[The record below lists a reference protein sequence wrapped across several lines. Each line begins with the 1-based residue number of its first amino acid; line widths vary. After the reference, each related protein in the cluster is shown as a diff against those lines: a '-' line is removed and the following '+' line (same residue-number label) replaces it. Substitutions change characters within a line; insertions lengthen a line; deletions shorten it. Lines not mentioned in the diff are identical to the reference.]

1 MARLF
6 NRYLPTKDLL
16 FFFMEGLI
24 ISACV
29 LLAIFIR
36 FLFNYEGILRHEHL
50 LSKILFFTLLCQATI
65 FYNDLYSSNLKEKNR
80 LLFIKLLQSIGVAAV
95 LLAISY
101 FSLPMLIIG
110 RGIFIIAIILLLPV
124 LFIWRIYYQEIP
136 FLRKDDENILIIGTG
151 DLSIEIGKKLIDK
164 GSSGYEVVGYIDENR
179 DRVGQ
184 RLFNPSIIGSFD
196 DIIPIVQNKKID
208 KIIIAMAEMRG
219 KFPVDPL
226 LRLRLDGIEVEEGIS
241 FYEKISGK
249 IHVSHLKP
257 GWLIFS
263 EGFQRRRIAIGK
275 RLIDIIL
282 SAVGLVLAAPIMLI
296 TALLIKLDSP
306 GPVLFRQERVGEG
319 AKVFVL
325 LKFRSMRADAESK
338 TGPIWASENDQRVT
352 SVGRFIRKVRIDE
365 LPQMINVLKGDMSF
379 VGPRPERPQFIDM
392 LEKEIPFYSLRHSVK
407 PGITGWAQVRYEYGA
422 SVEDAMEK
430 LQYDIYYIKNMSLL
444 FDLSIILETTKT
456 ILLGEGSR

>member
-6 NRYLPTKDLL
+6 NRYIPIKDLL
-16 FFFMEGLI
+16 LFFMEGLI

-36 FLFNYEGILRHEHL
+36 FLFNYEEILNHEHL
-50 LSKILFFTLLCQATI
+50 LSKILFFALLCQATI
-65 FYNDLYSSNLKEKNR
+65 FYNDLYSSNLRERNR
-80 LLFIKLLQSIGVAAV
+80 LLFIKLLQSMGIASV

-101 FSLPMLIIG
+101 FVLPMLIIG
-110 RGIFIIAIILLLPV
+110 RGVFIISITLLLPV
-124 LFIWRIYYQEIP
+124 LLIWRIYYQEIP

-151 DLSIEIGKKLIDK
+151 DLSIEIGKKIIER
-164 GSSGYEVVGYIDENR
+164 GGSGYNVVGYIDENR
-179 DRVGQ
+179 DKVGQ

-196 DIIPIVQNKKID
+196 DIIPVVQNKKID

-275 RLIDIIL
+275 RLIDLIL
-282 SAVGLVLAAPIMLI
+282 SAVGLVLAAPVMLI
-296 TALLIKLDSP
+296 TAILIKLDSP
-306 GPVLFRQERVGEG
+306 GPVLFKQKRVGEG
-319 AKVFVL
+319 EKVFVL
-325 LKFRSMRADAESK
+325 LKFRSMRANAESQ
-338 TGPIWASENDQRVT
+338 TGPIWASEDDQRVT
-352 SVGRFIRKVRIDE
+352 RVGRFIRKVRIDE

-379 VGPRPERPQFIDM
+379 VGPRPERPYFIDM
-392 LEKEIPFYSLRHSVK
+392 LKHEIPFYSLRHSVK

-444 FDLSIILETTKT
+444 FDLSIILDTTKT
-456 ILLGEGSR
+456 ILSGKGSR

>member
-65 FYNDLYSSNLKEKNR
+65 FYNDLYFSNLKEKNR
-80 LLFIKLLQSIGVAAV
+80 LTFIKLLQSIGIASV

-101 FSLPMLIIG
+101 FFLPILMIG
-110 RGIFIIAIILLLPV
+110 RGFFIITIILLVPV
-124 LFIWRIYYQEIP
+124 LFIWRMYYQKIP
-136 FLRKDDENILIIGTG
+136 FLRKDNENILIIGTG
-151 DLSIEIGKKLIDK
+151 DLSIEIGKKIIDK
-164 GSSGYEVVGYIDENR
+164 GNSGYKVVGYIDEDR
-179 DRVGQ
+179 GRVGQ

-208 KIIIAMAEMRG
+208 KIFIAMAEMRS

-275 RLIDIIL
+275 RLIDLIL
-282 SAVGLVLAAPIMLI
+282 SAVGLAPAAPVMFI
-296 TALLIKLDSP
+296 TAILIKLDSP

-319 AKVFVL
+319 EKVFVL
-325 LKFRSMRADAESK
+325 LKFRSMRANAESK
-338 TGPIWASENDQRVT
+338 TGPIWASEDDQRVT
-352 SVGRFIRKVRIDE
+352 RVGHFIRKVRIDE
-365 LPQMINVLKGDMSF
+365 LPQIINVLKGDMSF
-379 VGPRPERPQFIDM
+379 VGPRPERPHFIGM
-392 LEKEIPFYSLRHSVK
+392 LKKEIPFYSLRHSVK
-407 PGITGWAQVRYEYGA
+407 PGITGWEPVRYEYGA

-456 ILLGEGSR
+456 VLLGEGGR

>member
-65 FYNDLYSSNLKEKNR
+65 FYNDLYFSNLKEKNR
-80 LLFIKLLQSIGVAAV
+80 LTFIKLLQSIGIASV

-101 FSLPMLIIG
+101 FFLPILMIG
-110 RGIFIIAIILLLPV
+110 RGFFIITIILLVPV
-124 LFIWRIYYQEIP
+124 LFIWRMYYQKIP
-136 FLRKDDENILIIGTG
+136 FLRKDNENILIIGTG
-151 DLSIEIGKKLIDK
+151 DLSIEIGKKIIDK
-164 GSSGYEVVGYIDENR
+164 GNSGYKVVGYIDEDR
-179 DRVGQ
+179 GRVGQ

-444 FDLSIILETTKT
+444 FDLSIVLETTKT
-456 ILLGEGSR
+456 VLLGEGSR

>member
-65 FYNDLYSSNLKEKNR
+65 FYNDLYFSNLKEKNR
-80 LLFIKLLQSIGVAAV
+80 LTFIKLLQSIGIASV

-101 FSLPMLIIG
+101 FFLPILMIG
-110 RGIFIIAIILLLPV
+110 RGFFIITIILLVPV
-124 LFIWRIYYQEIP
+124 LFIWRMYYQKIP
-136 FLRKDDENILIIGTG
+136 FLRKDNENILIIGTG
-151 DLSIEIGKKLIDK
+151 DLSIEIGKKIIDK
-164 GSSGYEVVGYIDENR
+164 GSSGYKVVGYIDEDR
-179 DRVGQ
+179 GRVGQ

-444 FDLSIILETTKT
+444 FDLSIVLETTKT
-456 ILLGEGSR
+456 VLLGEGSR

>member
-65 FYNDLYSSNLKEKNR
+65 FYNDLYFSNLKEKNR
-80 LLFIKLLQSIGVAAV
+80 LTFIKLLQSIGIASV

-101 FSLPMLIIG
+101 FFLPMLMIG
-110 RGIFIIAIILLLPV
+110 RGFFIITIILLVPV
-124 LFIWRIYYQEIP
+124 LFIWRMYYQKIP
-136 FLRKDDENILIIGTG
+136 FLRKDNENILIIGTG
-151 DLSIEIGKKLIDK
+151 DLSIEIGKKIIDK
-164 GSSGYEVVGYIDENR
+164 GSSGYKVVGYIDEDR
-179 DRVGQ
+179 GRVGQ
-184 RLFNPSIIGSFD
+184 RLFNPSIIGSLD

-275 RLIDIIL
+275 RLIDVIL
-282 SAVGLVLAAPIMLI
+282 STVGLILAAPIMLI
-296 TALLIKLDSP
+296 IAILIKLDSP

-325 LKFRSMRADAESK
+325 LKFRSMRVDAESK
-338 TGPIWASENDQRVT
+338 TGPIWASEDDQRAT
-352 SVGRFIRKVRIDE
+352 RVGRFIRKVRIDE

-407 PGITGWAQVRYEYGA
+407 PGITGWAQVRCEYGA

-444 FDLSIILETTKT
+444 FDLSIVLETTKT
-456 ILLGEGSR
+456 VLLGEGSR

>member
-6 NRYLPTKDLL
+6 SRYIPTKDIL

-29 LLAIFIR
+29 LLAISIR

-65 FYNDLYSSNLKEKNR
+65 FYNDLYFSNLKEKNR
-80 LLFIKLLQSIGVAAV
+80 LTFIKLLQSIGIASV

-101 FSLPMLIIG
+101 FFLPMLMIG
-110 RGIFIIAIILLLPV
+110 RGVFIITIILLVPV
-124 LFIWRIYYQEIP
+124 LFIWRMYYQEIP
-136 FLRKDDENILIIGTG
+136 FLRKDNENILIIGTG
-151 DLSIEIGKKLIDK
+151 DLSIEIGKKIIDK
-164 GSSGYEVVGYIDENR
+164 GNSGYKVVGYIDEDRN
-179 DRVGQ
+179 RVGQ

-282 SAVGLVLAAPIMLI
+282 SAVGLILAAPIMLI
-296 TALLIKLDSP
+296 IAILIKLDSP

-338 TGPIWASENDQRVT
+338 TGPIWASEDDQRT
-352 SVGRFIRKVRIDE
+352 TRVGRFIRKVRIDE

-444 FDLSIILETTKT
+444 FDLSIVLETTKT
-456 ILLGEGSR
+456 VLLGEGSR

>member
-6 NRYLPTKDLL
+6 NRYIPIKDLL
-16 FFFMEGLI
+16 LFFMEGLI

-36 FLFNYEGILRHEHL
+36 FLFNYEGILRYEHL

-65 FYNDLYSSNLKEKNR
+65 FYNNLYSSNLKEKNR
-80 LLFIKLLQSIGVAAV
+80 LLFIKLLQSIGIAAV

-101 FSLPMLIIG
+101 FSLPVLIIG
-110 RGIFIIAIILLLPV
+110 RGIFIIAITLLLPV

-226 LRLRLDGIEVEEGIS
+226 LRVRLDGIEVEEGIS

-257 GWLIFS
+257 GWLIFC

-275 RLIDIIL
+275 RLIDLIL
-282 SAVGLVLAAPIMLI
+282 SAVGLVLAAPVMLI
-296 TALLIKLDSP
+296 TAILIKLESP

-319 AKVFVL
+319 EKVFVL

-338 TGPIWASENDQRVT
+338 TGPIWAREDDQRVT
-352 SVGRFIRKVRIDE
+352 RVGRFIRKVRIDE

-379 VGPRPERPQFIDM
+379 VGPRPERPHFIDM
-392 LEKEIPFYSLRHSVK
+392 LKKEIPFYSLRHSVK

-456 ILLGEGSR
+456 VLLGEGGR

>member
-65 FYNDLYSSNLKEKNR
+65 FYNDLYFSNLKEKNR
-80 LLFIKLLQSIGVAAV
+80 LTFIKLLQSIGIASV

-101 FSLPMLIIG
+101 FFLPILMIG
-110 RGIFIIAIILLLPV
+110 RGFFIITIILLVPV
-124 LFIWRIYYQEIP
+124 LFIWRMYYQKIP
-136 FLRKDDENILIIGTG
+136 FLRKDNENILIIGTG
-151 DLSIEIGKKLIDK
+151 DLSIEIGKKIIDK
-164 GSSGYEVVGYIDENR
+164 GNSGYKVVGYIDEDR
-179 DRVGQ
+179 GRVGQ

-226 LRLRLDGIEVEEGIS
+226 LRLRLYGIEVEEGIS

-422 SVEDAMEK
+422 SVKDAMEK

-444 FDLSIILETTKT
+444 FDLSSVLETTKT
-456 ILLGEGSR
+456 VLLGEGSR

>member
-65 FYNDLYSSNLKEKNR
+65 FYNDLYFSNLKEKNR
-80 LLFIKLLQSIGVAAV
+80 LTFIKLLQSIGIASV

-101 FSLPMLIIG
+101 FFLPILMIG
-110 RGIFIIAIILLLPV
+110 RGFFIITIILLVPV
-124 LFIWRIYYQEIP
+124 LFIWRMYYQKIP
-136 FLRKDDENILIIGTG
+136 FLRKDNENILIIGTG
-151 DLSIEIGKKLIDK
+151 DLSIEIGKKIIDK
-164 GSSGYEVVGYIDENR
+164 GNSGYKVVGYIDEDR
-179 DRVGQ
+179 GRVGQ

-263 EGFQRRRIAIGK
+263 EGFQRRKIATGK

-444 FDLSIILETTKT
+444 FDLSIVLETTKT
-456 ILLGEGSR
+456 VLLGEGSR

>member
-65 FYNDLYSSNLKEKNR
+65 FYNDLYFSNLKEKNR
-80 LLFIKLLQSIGVAAV
+80 LTFIKLLQSIGIASV

-101 FSLPMLIIG
+101 FFLPILMIG
-110 RGIFIIAIILLLPV
+110 RGFFIITIILLVPV
-124 LFIWRIYYQEIP
+124 LFIWRMYYQKIP
-136 FLRKDDENILIIGTG
+136 FLRKDNENILIIGTG
-151 DLSIEIGKKLIDK
+151 DLSIEIGKKIIDK
-164 GSSGYEVVGYIDENR
+164 GNSGYKVVGYIDEDR
-179 DRVGQ
+179 GRVGQ

-257 GWLIFS
+257 GWFIFS
-263 EGFQRRRIAIGK
+263 EGFQRRRIATGK

-325 LKFRSMRADAESK
+325 LKFRSMRVDAESK
-338 TGPIWASENDQRVT
+338 TGPIWASEDDQRATRV
-352 SVGRFIRKVRIDE
+352 
-365 LPQMINVLKGDMSF
+365 
-379 VGPRPERPQFIDM
+379 
-392 LEKEIPFYSLRHSVK
+392 
-407 PGITGWAQVRYEYGA
+407 
-422 SVEDAMEK
+422 
-430 LQYDIYYIKNMSLL
+430 
-444 FDLSIILETTKT
+444 
-456 ILLGEGSR
+456 